1 MGEHGL
7 VQDRDKA
14 LELWHRAGELG
25 SVSAYFA
32 IGLSYLN
39 GDGVQQDL
47 MKAIHYWELAA
58 MRGDVMA
65 RQNLGIYEESIGN
78 IDRAMKHF
86 QIAAKFGCEKTLKV
100 VQDCFKS
107 GLVAKDDYANVL
119 RARQQYVQEIS
130 SNERDKAAEFREDF
144 RYK

>member
-1 MGEHGL
+1 M
-7 VQDRDKA
+7 
-14 LELWHRAGELG
+14 
-25 SVSAYFA
+25 
-32 IGLSYLN
+32 
-39 GDGVQQDL
+39 

-86 QIAAKFGCEKTLKV
+86 HIAAKFGCEKTLKV
-100 VQDCFKS
+100 VQDCFKN

-119 RARQQYVQEIS
+119 RAHQQYVLEIS
-130 SNERDKAAEFREDF
+130 SDERDKAAVFSDN
-144 RYK
+144 YKYYE